1 MGVTI
6 STHNGSAVR
15 REHNIRN
22 EKVVSKEPHI
32 DPNGIHETWIDEPVR
47 KAYDRLFG
55 AAVEEYNLKQ
65 ARPERRIKSYYN
77 DVCKDSKKH
86 PVYEMIIGIYGKNED
101 GSPICSAEQ
110 GKEIMRKFV
119 EEWQERNPNLELI
132 GAYYH
137 GDEPDGEAPHVHIDY
152 IPVAHGYKKG
162 LETQTG
168 LVKALGEQGFK
179 KIGKATAQIQWEQ
192 RENDCLTRLCED
204 MGLTVDHPKIEGR
217 KHIPTQEL
225 KLQSRIEE
233 LERAAEQ
240 EAARFLEAD
249 ARATEAESRA
259 ATALRAAQSAEQ
271 RATAAER
278 KLKEANAKVEIATQE
293 VKIALDK
300 AAKASEITS
309 LSSMF
314 HRVGQTKNTVT
325 YNENMLDDTRAIGNE
340 ASEHLKK
347 ANQIKQEAVA
357 IQQRAERK
365 EKEIEPLYQQA
376 SAAQQQAE
384 QEYKRNKALRE
395 QQERLIEEKA
405 EVKATE
411 KVSQIM
417 QGTPSKERDRMR
429 RYMESLQFNDGTTAL
444 EHFEEQE
451 RQLQKKLNRGLQRG
465 G

>member
-6 STHNGSAVR
+6 STHNGSDVR

-55 AAVEEYNLKQ
+55 AAVEEYNSKQ

-168 LVKALGEQGFK
+168 LVKALREQGFE

-204 MGLTVDHPKIEGR
+204 MGLSVDHPKIEGR
-217 KHIPTQEL
+217 KHIDTQVL

-240 EAARFLEAD
+240 EATRFLEAD
-249 ARATEAESRA
+249 ARATDAESRA
-259 ATALRAAQSAEQ
+259 AAALRAAQSAEQ

-278 KLKEANAKVEIATQE
+278 KLEEANAKVEIATQE
-293 VKIALDK
+293 MKTALDK

-309 LSSMF
+309 LSSML
-314 HRVGQTKNTVT
+314 HRVGQHKNTVT
-325 YNENMLDDTRAIGNE
+325 YNENMLDSTRAIGYE

-347 ANQIKQEAVA
+347 ANQTKQEAVA

-365 EKEIEPLYQQA
+365 EKAIEPLYQQA
-376 SAAQQQAE
+376 SVAHQQAE
-384 QEYKRNKALRE
+384 QERKRAKELRE

-451 RQLQKKLNRGLQRG
+451 RQLQKKLNRGLQLG
-465 G
+465 